1 MRQTAVKRVLLEASG
16 ILTSPSHTQ
25 VIHSLTSPVAPALLQ
40 VQSQPPPDRAP
51 DPGDVC
57 NHESAVEV
65 VPPLGTD
72 QPGEPAPEKRGIR
85 DVQVSMALMDEF
97 LK

>member
-1 MRQTAVKRVLLEASG
+1 M
-16 ILTSPSHTQ
+16 
-25 VIHSLTSPVAPALLQ
+25 
-40 VQSQPPPDRAP
+40 
-51 DPGDVC
+51 
-57 NHESAVEV
+57 EV

-72 QPGEPAPEKRGIR
+72 QPGGVAPEKRGIR

>member
-1 MRQTAVKRVLLEASG
+1 MLCLRWIGALVWALCVSC
-16 ILTSPSHTQ
+16 
-25 VIHSLTSPVAPALLQ
+25 VAGGLQ
-40 VQSQPPPDRAP
+40 VQSLPPPERAP
-51 DPGDVC
+51 GPGEVC
-57 NHESAVEV
+57 NHDSAVEV

-72 QPGEPAPEKRGIR
+72 QPGEPATEKRGIR

>member
-1 MRQTAVKRVLLEASG
+1 M
-16 ILTSPSHTQ
+16 
-25 VIHSLTSPVAPALLQ
+25 
-40 VQSQPPPDRAP
+40 
-51 DPGDVC
+51 
-57 NHESAVEV
+57 EV

-72 QPGEPAPEKRGIR
+72 QPGEPAPEKQGIR

>member
-1 MRQTAVKRVLLEASG
+1 MHATDIAA
-16 ILTSPSHTQ
+16 LT
-25 VIHSLTSPVAPALLQ
+25 VQ
-40 VQSQPPPDRAP
+40 VQHMPPPQRAP
-51 DPGDVC
+51 EPGEVC
-57 NHESAVEV
+57 SHDSAVEV

-72 QPGEPAPEKRGIR
+72 QPGAPAPEKRGIR